1 METKIIQFKET
12 VELTN
17 KLVIF
22 PKYTVALIR
31 SGYKC
36 HITGK
41 RASDIKLVSYLY
53 EAEIENLG
61 LDDLPEIAIYDAEK
75 KSWLELFAVEMESD
89 VLILDNGKYGQ
100 FKYYLRKLDDL
111 EAAFANSL
119 ANYVSQFSSASI
131 AFE

>member
-1 METKIIQFKET
+1 MEVKQIIQQEI

-17 KLVIF
+17 RLVIF

-36 HITGK
+36 KITGK

-53 EAEIENLG
+53 EAEIECLPLEN
-61 LDDLPEIAIYDAEK
+61 LPEIAIYDAEE
-75 KSWLELFAVEMESD
+75 KSWIELFAVEMEHDS
-89 VLILDNGKYGQ
+89 LILNNGKYGQ
-100 FKYYLRKLDDL
+100 FKYYLRKLNDL

-119 ANYVSQFSSASI
+119 ANYVSQFSSACI